1 MLNIDGEK
9 LHLRNYQP
17 PHISAQLWA
26 TFFISAKTDQPPL
39 ISAQLWA
46 TFLSVPKHFWGTK
59 TCFASLAR
67 VLNVVHWILVEIQ
80 ISQSCTNIQRN
91 HFASYAHFVKLAML
105 WSFQDFVNYCLI
117 LLQIVH
123 QCPEA
128 IPTLSTVLILSTLST
143 FSTSDLK
150 KSQGISRYLK
160 EFWIYH
166 QWRFANNVKSANLA
180 HLSGHIFGL
189 VT

>member
-1 MLNIDGEK
+1 M
-9 LHLRNYQP
+9 
-17 PHISAQLWA
+17 
-26 TFFISAKTDQPPL
+26 
-39 ISAQLWA
+39 
-46 TFLSVPKHFWGTK
+46 PKHFWGTK

-150 KSQGISRYLK
+150 RSQGISRDIK

-166 QWRFANNVKSANLA
+166 QNGNSTNSEDLQKMSRVHCKCTLIRPIWPLR
-180 HLSGHIFGL
+180 L
-189 VT
+189 VLL